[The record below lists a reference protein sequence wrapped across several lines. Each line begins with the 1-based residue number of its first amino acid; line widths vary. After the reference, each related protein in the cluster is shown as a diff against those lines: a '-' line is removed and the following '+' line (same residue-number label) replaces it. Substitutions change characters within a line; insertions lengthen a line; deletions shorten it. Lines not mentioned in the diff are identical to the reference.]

1 LPRVKPEPYNPG
13 MEKRTLGRTG
23 LIVSVIGLGTAPA
36 AFLKTES
43 ERFALLLNQLLD
55 AGVNLID
62 TAAGYPDSEKTLGR
76 LIVHRR
82 NEFVLVSKCG
92 QKNAEIDAP
101 AWSDSLIT
109 QTVDRALKHL
119 GTPQIDV
126 MLLHSCDLS
135 TLQKGEAIGAL
146 AKAKQAG
153 KIKHLGYSGDNEAA
167 AYAAGLA
174 DVEVIETSVNIVDQI
189 NIDLVLPVAVKNKVG
204 VIAKR
209 PIANAAWKDLKDQ
222 PGMYQS
228 YAKTYTDRLA
238 KLDLKP
244 ADFGFGDWLE
254 PALRFTLAQPG
265 VTTAIIGTTNP
276 TNAMKNLEIAA
287 KGPLDATAV
296 AKIREAFKQADP
308 QGQWS
313 GQQ

>member
-1 LPRVKPEPYNPG
+1 

-23 LIVSVIGLGTAPA
+23 LTVSVIGLGTAPA

-43 ERFALLLNQLLD
+43 DRFSLLLNQLLD

-76 LIVHRR
+76 LVAHRR
-82 NEFVLVSKCG
+82 DEFVLVSKCG

-101 AWSDSLIT
+101 AWSASLIT
-109 QTVDRALKHL
+109 QTVDRTLKHL

-126 MLLHSCDLS
+126 MLLHSCNLAM
-135 TLQKGEAIGAL
+135 LQKGEAIGAL
-146 AKAKQAG
+146 AKARQAG
-153 KIKHLGYSGDNEAA
+153 KIKHVGYSGDNEAA
-167 AYAAGLA
+167 AYAAGLPE
-174 DVEVIETSVNIVDQI
+174 VEVIETSVNIVDQI
-189 NIDLVLPVAVKNKVG
+189 NIDTVLPVAITNKVG

-244 ADFGFGDWLE
+244 VDLGFTDWLE

-287 KGPLDATAV
+287 RGPLNAAAV
-296 AKIREAFKQADP
+296 AKVREAFKNADP